1 MSPKQHERMQETLD
15 KAVEQAAEASSGLGV
30 DGGVDPAG
38 LVRAYFRQA
47 PPEDVLDRTPRDCF
61 GAAFSHA
68 GLAQTRKPGTPAVR
82 VLTPSES
89 SEGWSAAGH
98 SVLEVVTDD
107 MPFLV
112 DTVTMAVADLG
123 AEIHTVLHPQVLVRR
138 DEDGG
143 LLEVLGED
151 SDRSSGTDGE
161 GVMREAWMHVEVD
174 RETDAEDLRALE
186 RAVTKAL
193 ADNRA
198 SVEDWGAMR
207 DKVGDVIAEL
217 EERRDAGVGDEIDTD
232 LDESIALLRWLAD
245 DHFTF
250 LGFRCYDLVEIDAKD
265 LPDAADDQGAE
276 QALCPQLDT
285 GLGILRPEEGQE
297 ATPSRLPA
305 EVADQATEPTV
316 LVLAKANSKAT
327 VHRPAYLDYVGV
339 KRVDDDGAV
348 IGEWRFLGLYSST
361 VYTETI
367 TRIPVV
373 RRKVEQIF
381 EIADVDRVSHTGK
394 ALMDV
399 LENYPR
405 EELLT
410 TPVDELAPTATAV
423 MRNRERRQ
431 VRLFIRSDRYARY
444 LSCLVYLPRDRYTT
458 AVREK
463 VTAILK
469 EQLRGETVEYTA
481 RVNES
486 FLARLHIV
494 VRPARGE
501 GIPDYD
507 RDDIERRLKEVA
519 RSWRDDFLSALD
531 EEFGEERGAE
541 LAKKYAPAVPDSY
554 EDHYVARTAAVDVG
568 RLEALEG
575 EEDLSLRL
583 FERVDSRPGEIRLKL
598 YRRGAPLT
606 LSRVLPVLTDLGAE
620 VVDEHPF
627 PFEGLGQP
635 THVYDFGLRTPEPV
649 PSGERDRIA
658 EALLAVWEGRAE
670 SDAYNM
676 MVLTAGLA
684 WREVVV
690 LRAYGKYLQQGGT
703 PFSQSYVAETLASSP
718 AITKL
723 LVDLFTTRFDPD
735 WQGDDDGDG
744 DREAA
749 QQQIRADIESELEAV
764 SSLDHDRIFR
774 SFLALIEATLRTN
787 HYQAAGPRDEAAGD
801 DGEHHDY
808 LALKLDPAAIPDLPE
823 PRPAY
828 EIFVSSPRVE
838 GVHLRFGATARGGL
852 RWSDRRDDFRTEV
865 LGLVKAQM
873 VKNAVIV
880 PTGAKG
886 GFFAKQLPD
895 PSQDREAWL
904 TEGKAAYSIFISGL
918 LDLTDNLVDGEVVP
932 PSRVVRHD
940 GDDTYMVVA
949 ADKGTATFS
958 DLANSISADYDFWL
972 GDAFASGGSEGYDH
986 KAMGITA
993 KGAWVSVQRHFRE
1006 MGVDVQN
1013 EEFTVIG
1020 IGDMSGDVFGNGML
1034 LSEHIRLVAA
1044 FDHRDIF
1051 LDPSPDAAASFEE
1064 RKRLFE
1070 AERSSWADY
1079 DESLISEGGGV
1090 HSRQL
1095 KRIEITPQV
1104 REALGLA
1111 DDVEEMTPADL
1122 IHAILQA
1129 PVDLLWNGGIGTYV
1143 KASTESHADVGD
1155 KANDPI
1161 RVDGAELRC
1170 KVVGE
1175 GGNLGL
1181 TQLGRVEFAR
1191 DGGRVN
1197 TDFIDNSGG
1206 VDTSD
1211 REVNIKILLDRVV
1224 ADGDMT
1230 AKQRNQLLASMTDE
1244 VAMLVLAD
1252 NYEQNT
1258 ALANAVLASPSL
1270 LHVQEDWIRTLEEDD
1285 LLDRELEFLP
1295 TRKQMRTRQANGEG
1309 LTTPE
1314 LCVLLAYTK
1323 IAVLDALLDSE
1334 LPDEEFFSHQ
1344 LVEYFPTAMQERFAD
1359 RFADHPLRR
1368 MLVATMVTN
1377 NFVNHAGITYYHR
1390 LRTETGSAGVDIVRA
1405 HLVAREVFGTP
1416 DLVMRVSHLD
1426 NEVPAEVQNHLR
1438 NEIRKV
1444 LEISSRWLLTNRR
1457 TPLDGSEVVDRFGER
1472 VRALVE
1478 ELPTLFGET
1487 ERAAYEEKLEAYA
1500 EAGVPE
1506 DLAQAVA
1513 VLEPATALLAIVET
1527 ALRDEVDPVEAARVH
1542 FTLSERLGLTAVI
1555 EKAEQ
1560 LPTDDRWETMA
1571 RSALFDDLDD
1581 VAAALT
1587 AQVLAT
1593 TEAGGDAGDRVETW
1607 IEDAGS
1613 SVGRTIELLADVTG
1627 DDEVDLA
1634 RMSVVVRALRSLLS

>member
-1 MSPKQHERMQETLD
+1 M
-15 KAVEQAAEASSGLGV
+15 
-30 DGGVDPAG
+30 
-38 LVRAYFRQA
+38 
-47 PPEDVLDRTPRDCF
+47 
-61 GAAFSHA
+61 
-68 GLAQTRKPGTPAVR
+68 R
-82 VLTPSES
+82 VLTPTES
-89 SEGWSAAGH
+89 SEGWSASGH

-112 DTVTMAVADLG
+112 DSVTMAVSNLG
-123 AEIHTVLHPQVLVRR
+123 TEIHTVLHPQVLVRR
-138 DEDGG
+138 DEHGG

-151 SDRSSGTDGE
+151 SDRSGDTGAE
-161 GVMREAWMHVEVD
+161 GVLREAWMHVEVD
-174 RETDAEDLRALE
+174 RESDAADLRALE
-186 RAVTKAL
+186 ESVTKSL

-198 SVEDWGAMR
+198 AVEDWRAMQDR
-207 DKVGDVIAEL
+207 VGEIVEQL
-217 EERRDAGVGDEIDTD
+217 EARREDGVVDHLDDD
-232 LDESIALLRWLAD
+232 LDESIALLQWLAD

-250 LGFRCYDLVEIDAKD
+250 LGFRCYDLVELEAED
-265 LPDAADDQGAE
+265 LPDDAEDQGSTR
-276 QALCPQLDT
+276 ALCPQLET
-285 GLGILRPEEGQE
+285 GLGILRAAEGQE
-297 ATPSRLPA
+297 PTPSRLPA
-305 EVADQATEPTV
+305 EVADQAVEPTV

-327 VHRPAYLDYVGV
+327 VHRPAHLDYVGV
-339 KRVDDDGAV
+339 KRVDEDGRV
-348 IGEWRFLGLYSST
+348 VGEWRFLGLYSST

-469 EQLRGETVEYTA
+469 EQLRGESVEYTA

-494 VRPARGE
+494 VRPPRDE
-501 GIPDYD
+501 GLPTYD
-507 RDDIERRLKEVA
+507 HEDLERRLKEVA
-519 RSWRDDFLSALD
+519 RSWRDDFLTALD
-531 EEFGEERGAE
+531 DEFGEERGAE

-598 YRRGAPLT
+598 YRRGTPLT
-606 LSRVLPVLTDLGAE
+606 LSNVLPVLTDLGAE

-627 PFEGLGQP
+627 PFEGLGVP

-670 SDAYNM
+670 SDSYNTL
-676 MVLTAGLA
+676 VLAAGLD

-690 LRAYGKYLQQGGT
+690 LRAYGKYLQQAGT
-703 PFSQSYVAETLASSP
+703 PFSQDYVAETLASAP
-718 AITKL
+718 RITSG
-723 LVDLFTTRFDPD
+723 LVGLFEARFDPD
-735 WQGDDDGDG
+735 FDG

-749 QQQIRADIESELEAV
+749 QSDIRAEIESDLEAV
-764 SSLDHDRIFR
+764 ASLDHDRIFR
-774 SFLALIEATLRTN
+774 SFLTMLEATLRTN
-787 HYQAAGPRDEAAGD
+787 HYQAAGPRDGGTGSA
-801 DGEHHDY
+801 EHHDY
-808 LALKLDPAAIPDLPE
+808 LSLKLDPGAIPDLPQ

-828 EIFVSSPRVE
+828 EIFVCSPQVE

-895 PSQDREAWL
+895 PAEDREAFQA
-904 TEGKAAYSIFISGL
+904 EGRAAYATFISGL

-932 PSRVVRHD
+932 PARVVRHD
-940 GDDTYMVVA
+940 DDDTYMVVA

-1006 MGVDVQN
+1006 MDVDVQR

-1020 IGDMSGDVFGNGML
+1020 VGDMSGDVFGNGML

-1051 LDPSPDAAASFEE
+1051 VDPDPDTAASYEE

-1070 AERSSWADY
+1070 ADRSSWADY
-1079 DESLISEGGGV
+1079 DESVISEGGGV
-1090 HSRQL
+1090 HSRQA
-1095 KRIEITPQV
+1095 KRIELTPQV
-1104 REALGLA
+1104 RTALGID
-1111 DDVEEMTPADL
+1111 DDVAEMTPAEL
-1122 IHAILQA
+1122 IHAILLA

-1155 KANDPI
+1155 KANDQI
-1161 RVDGAELRC
+1161 RVDGADLRV

-1191 DGGRVN
+1191 AGGRVN

-1224 ADGDMT
+1224 KDGDLT
-1230 AKQRNQLLASMTDE
+1230 RKQRNRLLESMTDE

-1270 LHVQEDWIRTLEEDD
+1270 LHVQEDWIRTLEADD

-1295 TRKQMRTRQANGEG
+1295 SRKEMRTRQANGEG

-1344 LVEYFPTAMQERFAD
+1344 LEEYFPTAMREKFAD
-1359 RFADHPLRR
+1359 RFDDHPLRR

-1405 HLVAREVFGTP
+1405 HLVARQVFGTP
-1416 DLVMRVSHLD
+1416 ELVQRVSHLD
-1426 NEVPAEVQNHLR
+1426 NEVPAEIQNELR
-1438 NEIRKV
+1438 GEVRQL

-1457 TPLDGSEVVDRFGER
+1457 TPLDGSEVADRFTTP
-1472 VRALVE
+1472 VR
-1478 ELPTLFGET
+1478 ELLEQLTDLFGET
-1487 ERAAYEEKLEAYA
+1487 EQAAYEEKLARYDEG
-1500 EAGVPE
+1500 GVPE
-1506 DLAQAVA
+1506 DLARAVA
-1513 VLEPATALLAIVET
+1513 LLEPSSALLGIVET
-1527 ALRDEVDPVEAARVH
+1527 ALRDDADQVDAARVH
-1542 FTLSERLGLTAVI
+1542 FTLSECLGLTRVI

-1581 VAAALT
+1581 VAAELT
-1587 AQVLAT
+1587 AQVLAA
-1593 TEAGGDAGDRVETW
+1593 TEPGEEPAKRVQSWSEETGDGVE
-1607 IEDAGS
+1607 
-1613 SVGRTIELLADVTG
+1613 RTVELLTAVSD

-1634 RMSVVVRALRSLLS
+1634 RMSVAVRALRSLLS